1 MDLPKQDTEGMSP
14 LTTASLL
21 LLSLS
26 EVRFPPMR
34 VKLNRN
40 RFNRGGLPEDIEDG
54 EEEHAILGLK
64 I

>member
-40 RFNRGGLPEDIEDG
+40 RFNRVGLPEDIEDG
-54 EEEHAILGLK
+54 VEEDTTLGLK